1 MDDPFATPEES
12 EAFLAEQANPAPQP
26 EPIASDVS
34 VFLDREIGKDAG
46 AALSQT
52 VLAMVAGARE
62 DPQEW
67 LRVQRVLKRHGVLR
81 IVMGAIDIDEA
92 PGPEPSQI
100 DHRQTIAITTEEMA
114 VANRAVAVLAAKS
127 DLYQRGGLLSLVI
140 DEADSA
146 SSITRDPG
154 ALRIVSAAPSQIRSR
169 LSHHIRWVRRR
180 QTQNGTVEIDAHPPD
195 WCTRDIHERTH
206 WRGIRRLL
214 AVSET
219 PIIRADGTVLQ
230 VSGYD
235 EPSGIVMRPSCD
247 YPDIGDPT
255 HEDAQAAVLELL
267 AVVCDFPFQDG
278 THAAAWLA
286 GVLSPL
292 ARSAFTGP
300 VPLTLF
306 DANTRGSGKT
316 LLADITSAIV
326 TGRSMARMSQAKDED
341 EERKRITS
349 IALQGDPLVLI
360 DNVTRALGSGALDAA
375 LTSTVWAERILGRNE
390 RPQLPL
396 RACWYATGNN
406 VVLRGDTSRRCLHVR
421 IESPLET
428 PEDRRDFT
436 HPNLIRWV
444 TEHRGELVSHALR
457 ILRAYCIAGR
467 PDQKLRPWGSFQE
480 WSDLVRSALVWAGC
494 SDPGETRI
502 KLREAADTDASALP
516 ALLDGL
522 AAMASTHGEPLTAD
536 TKGITSGKIARLLT
550 ANESGFDELRE
561 ALSALGCKTTGR
573 SIGNRLR
580 SFRLRWVGSRALDAK
595 RVKNTSYWC
604 VIEQK

>member
-1 MDDPFATPEES
+1 MDDPFATPQES
-12 EAFLAEQANPAPQP
+12 EEFLANVEAKPSTDHIP
-26 EPIASDVS
+26 SDLS
-34 VFLDREIGKDAG
+34 IFLDREIGKDAG

-52 VLAMVAGARE
+52 VLTMVSGARE

-81 IVMGAIDIDEA
+81 IVTNALGTGPEESEPDQRPTIAVTTQEMDIADEA
-92 PGPEPSQI
+92 
-100 DHRQTIAITTEEMA
+100 IT
-114 VANRAVAVLAAKS
+114 VLAARS
-127 DLYQRGGLLSLVI
+127 DLYQRGGLISLVI
-140 DEADSA
+140 DEQEPRGPIIRA
-146 SSITRDPG
+146 PG
-154 ALRIVSAAPSQIRSR
+154 ALRIVAAAPSQIRNR
-169 LSHHIRWVRRR
+169 LSRHIRWVRRR
-180 QTQNGTVEIDAHPPD
+180 QTQTGTIEIDAHPPE
-195 WCTRDIHERTH
+195 WCVRDIHERTH
-206 WRGIRRLL
+206 WKQIRRLL

-219 PIIRADGTVLQ
+219 PIIRPDGTVLQ
-230 VSGYD
+230 DAGYD
-235 EPSGIVMRPSCD
+235 PTSTIVMRPSIE
-247 YPDIGDPT
+247 YPDVGDPT
-255 HEDAQAAVLELL
+255 REDAQAAVLELL
-267 AVVCDFPFQDG
+267 AVVCDFPFQNG

-316 LLADITSAIV
+316 LLADITSTIV

-421 IESPLET
+421 IESPLES

-436 HPNLIRWV
+436 HPNLIRYV
-444 TEHRGELVSHALR
+444 TDNRGRLVTAALR
-457 ILRAYCIAGR
+457 ILRAYCVAGR
-467 PDQKLRPWGSFQE
+467 PDQKLRPWGSFQD

-502 KLREAADTDASALP
+502 KLREVADSDASALP
-516 ALLDGL
+516 ALLEGL
-522 AAMASTHGEPLTAD
+522 ADMAADHGDPLTAD
-536 TKGITSGKIARLLT
+536 LNGITSGKIARLLT
-550 ANESGFDELRE
+550 ANESGWEELRE
-561 ALSALGCKTTGR
+561 ALSALGCKLTGR

-595 RVKNTSYWC
+595 RVKNTSLWC
-604 VIEQK
+604 VIKQS